1 MRVFASRLA
10 ALLLGLA
17 WSVAGA
23 AALGPG
29 NYELALAW
37 DGLQRSYLVHVPPQA
52 SGGGALPVVINFHGA
67 GSTAEIER
75 GYTRMDAAAD
85 RDGYI
90 AVYPNGSSGF
100 NGRFLTWNAG
110 TCCGP
115 AALFGVD
122 DVGFVR
128 AMLDDLAKRAR
139 IDPRRVYAT
148 GLSNGAMM
156 AYRVAAEAS
165 DRIAAVAGVA
175 GVMALTRFAPTRA
188 MPVMHIHSTSD
199 HIARYDGG
207 FGPAALAADTRVLNI
222 GVEEMVERWLG
233 FDACP
238 HQPAVL
244 DAISGRPGTP
254 DERHTAI
261 KRVYAPCRDG
271 AEVVVWQLGG
281 GVGHVWPGGI
291 RDYDPELLGE
301 GTAVIDA
308 NTEIWKFF
316 SRFTR
321 EKAGAR

>member
-1 MRVFASRLA
+1 
-10 ALLLGLA
+10 
-17 WSVAGA
+17 
-23 AALGPG
+23 
-29 NYELALAW
+29 
-37 DGLQRSYLVHVPPQA
+37 
-52 SGGGALPVVINFHGA
+52 
-67 GSTAEIER
+67 
-75 GYTRMDAAAD
+75 
-85 RDGYI
+85 
-90 AVYPNGSSGF
+90 
-100 NGRFLTWNAG
+100 

-207 FGPAALAADTRVLNI
+207 FGPASLAGDTKVFNI
-222 GVEEMVERWLG
+222 GVEEMVERWIG

-238 HQPAVL
+238 HRPALL

-254 DERHTAI
+254 D
-261 KRVYAPCRDG
+261 
-271 AEVVVWQLGG
+271 
-281 GVGHVWPGGI
+281 
-291 RDYDPELLGE
+291 
-301 GTAVIDA
+301 
-308 NTEIWKFF
+308 
-316 SRFTR
+316 
-321 EKAGAR
+321 

>member
-17 WSVAGA
+17 WSAAGA

-115 AALFGVD
+115 
-122 DVGFVR
+122 
-128 AMLDDLAKRAR
+128 
-139 IDPRRVYAT
+139 
-148 GLSNGAMM
+148 
-156 AYRVAAEAS
+156 
-165 DRIAAVAGVA
+165 
-175 GVMALTRFAPTRA
+175 
-188 MPVMHIHSTSD
+188 
-199 HIARYDGG
+199 
-207 FGPAALAADTRVLNI
+207 
-222 GVEEMVERWLG
+222 
-233 FDACP
+233 
-238 HQPAVL
+238 
-244 DAISGRPGTP
+244 
-254 DERHTAI
+254 
-261 KRVYAPCRDG
+261 
-271 AEVVVWQLGG
+271 
-281 GVGHVWPGGI
+281 
-291 RDYDPELLGE
+291 
-301 GTAVIDA
+301 
-308 NTEIWKFF
+308 
-316 SRFTR
+316 
-321 EKAGAR
+321 